1 MSHHAAVE
9 ILVHLAECVWGC
21 LPFARDD
28 NADVG
33 DGEGGVGLALSGP
46 AVGDVDALGGI
57 AADVGW
63 ASRGGGLDEMTALL
77 QPFLPFIQHSV
88 EGRGGHGVSE
98 QTSGSVKDH
107 VEKE

>member
-1 MSHHAAVE
+1 M
-9 ILVHLAECVWGC
+9 WGR

-28 NADVG
+28 NADVR
-33 DGEGGVGLALSGP
+33 DSEGRVGLALSCP

-88 EGRGGHGVSE
+88 EGGHGVSE
-98 QTSGSVKDH
+98 QASGTFKGH